1 MSLII
6 SIRLKAAFLLIVF
19 ALNTIIG
26 FACAIGIDM
35 GFNSHHHDEEATEEA
50 NHVHTDGT
58 IHHHHYEAAKHHHDS
73 KEGSEKGGCCN
84 DKVIKFQDLDKNLVQ
99 NITVT
104 APEYVTI
111 LINYSGIDI
120 CKSAQVTLQKYLVRF
135 FHPPPPDIRILIRS
149 FQI

>member
-1 MSLII
+1 MSLSI

-26 FACAIGIDM
+26 FACAIGIDL
-35 GFNSHHHDEEATEEA
+35 GFNKHHHHDEEAADET
-50 NHVHTDGT
+50 NHVHTNST
-58 IHHHHYEAAKHHHDS
+58 LHHHHDS
-73 KEGSEKGGCCN
+73 KEDSEKGACCN
-84 DKVIKFQDLDKNLVQ
+84 DKVIKFQNLDKNLVQ

-104 APEYVTI
+104 APEFVTTFS
-111 LINYSGIDI
+111 NYSGIGI
-120 CKSAQVTLQKYLVRF
+120 FKPAQVTLHKYIVRF